1 MRCTIVLRKVAAAAV
16 AAAPAD
22 GHDIVS
28 QRRRQRGH
36 MSSTYDAIVIGSGH
50 NGLVC
55 GAYLAKSGLKTLVL
69 ERREIVGGAAVTEE
83 FSPGFRASRFSYVMS
98 LLHPRVIR
106 DLELDSLGLTV
117 LPANDLFCPLGG
129 DDYIVFSDDM
139 QKIQAEFARFS
150 RHDADVYPQ
159 FARYLEESAAV
170 VRQLLFETPVDPVR
184 RSWSSFSKSAS
195 MLWRHRTIG
204 DRAYRI
210 IDLLTQSAY
219 DYLSAWFEHDVIK
232 CVLAYY
238 GSIGTFAG
246 PKTPGTAYVIMH
258 HLMGEHQ
265 GAGGWGF
272 VRGGMGAIT
281 AAIAR
286 SGARF
291 GMQVLTQAPVA
302 EVLVRNGRATG
313 VRTVD
318 GREFHARV
326 VVSNA
331 AATTLFRRLLA
342 PEHLPAELLRDID
355 TFRTFSTA
363 FKMNV
368 AAHEPPRYRAFDPAR
383 QGFKYPTYVH
393 IAPDID
399 YLERAYDDAKY
410 GWFSRQ
416 PFLTPVVPT
425 IVDDSLAPAGK
436 HVINIFGGHA
446 PYTLRNGASWA
457 EEKRNLTKAA
467 LDVLE
472 DMAPGFC
479 AQIIDMETLVAP
491 DLEAIVGLP
500 QGHIFHGELSPDQLF
515 WQRPAPHWADYRTPV
530 RGLYQCGS
538 STHPGG
544 GVSGIPGHNAARE
557 IRKDWKRL

>member
-1 MRCTIVLRKVAAAAV
+1 MAT
-16 AAAPAD
+16 
-22 GHDIVS
+22 S
-28 QRRRQRGH
+28 
-36 MSSTYDAIVIGSGH
+36 YDVIVIGSGH

-55 GAYLAKSGLKTLVL
+55 GTYLAKSGLSVLVL

-98 LLHPRVIR
+98 LLHPRVMR
-106 DLELDSLGLTV
+106 DLELKAHGLQV
-117 LPANDLFCPLGG
+117 LPANDLFCPLGD
-129 DDYIVFSDDM
+129 DDYIVFSDDQ
-139 QKIQAEFARFS
+139 QKTQAEFARFS
-150 RHDADVYPQ
+150 AHDAQIYPQ
-159 FARYLEESAAV
+159 FARYLEESAQV
-170 VRQLLFETPVDPVR
+170 IRQLLFETPVDPVR
-184 RSWSSFSKSAS
+184 RSWGSFKKSAAL
-195 MLWRHRTIG
+195 LWRHRSIG
-204 DRAYRI
+204 DRAYRMV
-210 IDLLTQSAY
+210 DLLTQSAY

-232 CVLAYY
+232 SVLAYY
-238 GSIGTFAG
+238 ASIGTFAG
-246 PKTPGTAYVIMH
+246 PKSPGTAYVIMH
-258 HLMGEHQ
+258 HLMGEHE

-286 SGARF
+286 SGQRF
-291 GMQVLTQAPVA
+291 GMEIISQASVA
-302 EVLVRNGRATG
+302 EVLVSAGRATG
-313 VRTVD
+313 VRTTD
-318 GREFHARV
+318 GREFRAKAV
-326 VVSNA
+326 ACNA
-331 AATTLFRRLLA
+331 AAPTLFRRLVA

-355 TFRTFSTA
+355 TYRTFSTA

-368 AAHEPPRYRAFDPAR
+368 AAHEPPRYRAFDAAR

-393 IAPDID
+393 VAPGID

-410 GWFSRQ
+410 GWFSRA
-416 PFLTPVVPT
+416 PFLTAVVPT
-425 IVDDSLAPAGK
+425 IVDDTLAPPGK

-446 PYTLRNGASWA
+446 PYALRDGASWA
-457 EEKRNLTKAA
+457 DEKPNLTRAA
-467 LDVLE
+467 LAALE
-472 DMAPGFC
+472 RMAPGFS
-479 AQIIDMETLVAP
+479 AQIIDVETLVAP

-500 QGHIFHGELSPDQLF
+500 QGHIFHGELSADQLF

>member
-1 MRCTIVLRKVAAAAV
+1 
-16 AAAPAD
+16 
-22 GHDIVS
+22 
-28 QRRRQRGH
+28 
-36 MSSTYDAIVIGSGH
+36 
-50 NGLVC
+50 
-55 GAYLAKSGLKTLVL
+55 GLKTLVL

-106 DLELDSLGLTV
+106 DLELNSFGLEV

-129 DDYIVFSDDM
+129 EDYIVFSDDVA
-139 QKIQAEFARFS
+139 KTQAEFARFS
-150 RHDADVYPQ
+150 RHDAEVYPQ
-159 FARYLEESAAV
+159 FARFLEDSARL

-184 RSWSSFSKSAS
+184 RSWRAFRESAAF
-195 MLWRHRTIG
+195 LWRHRRVG
-204 DRAYRI
+204 DRAYRMV
-210 IDLLTQSAY
+210 DLLTQSAY
-219 DYLSAWFEHDVIK
+219 DYLSAWFEHDAIK

-238 GSIGTFAG
+238 ASIGTFAG
-246 PKTPGTAYVIMH
+246 PRSPGTAYVILH

-291 GMQVLTQAPVA
+291 GMEVLTQAPVA
-302 EVLVRNGRATG
+302 EVLVREGRATG
-313 VRTVD
+313 VRTCD
-318 GREFHARV
+318 GREFHSRV
-326 VVSNA
+326 VVSNVPA
-331 AATTLFRRLLA
+331 GTLFRRLLA

-363 FKMNV
+363 FKLNV
-368 AAHEPPRYRAFDPAR
+368 AAHTPPRYRAFDPAR
-383 QGFKYPTYVH
+383 LGFPYPTYVH
-393 IAPDID
+393 IAPGID

-410 GWFSRQ
+410 GWYSQR

-446 PYTLRNGASWA
+446 PYELRAGASWA
-457 EEKRNLTKAA
+457 AEKAGLTKAA
-467 LDVLE
+467 LAVIE
-472 DMAPGFC
+472 DMAPGFA
-479 AQIIDMETLVAP
+479 AQVIDIETLVAP

-500 QGHIFHGELSPDQLF
+500 QGHIFHGELSADQLF

-530 RGLYQCGS
+530 RALYQCGS